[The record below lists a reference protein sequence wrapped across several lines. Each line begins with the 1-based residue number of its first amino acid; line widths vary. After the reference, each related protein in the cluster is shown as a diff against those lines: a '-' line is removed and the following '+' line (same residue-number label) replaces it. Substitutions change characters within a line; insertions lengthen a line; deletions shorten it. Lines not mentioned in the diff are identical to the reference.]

1 MYSARDWREY
11 PRRYRLEAGKCKKC
25 GKIVFPGRLVC
36 PQCGAREF
44 DTIILPDTGKV
55 VTYTVIRTAPSQFTD
70 IAPYALAI
78 AELTNGVK
86 LTAQLVD
93 CDVDNIKV
101 GMEVRIEFRRVQ
113 TDDHSGILSYG
124 YKFVPKWY

>member
-1 MYSARDWREY
+1 MFSSRDWREY

-25 GKIVFPGRLVC
+25 GKIVFPNRLICPVC
-36 PQCGAREF
+36 GHREF

-55 VTYTVIRTAPSQFTD
+55 LTYTVIRVAPSQFTD
-70 IAPYALAI
+70 QAPYAIAI

-93 CDVDNIKV
+93 CDVEKIKV

-113 TDDHSGILSYG
+113 TDSHHGVLSYG

>member
-25 GKIVFPGRLVC
+25 GKIVFPERLIC
-36 PQCGAREF
+36 PKCGARAFE
-44 DTIILPDTGKV
+44 TVMLPDTGKV
-55 VTYTVIRTAPSQFTD
+55 LTFTVIRTAPSQFTD

-93 CDVDNIKV
+93 CDVDKVKV

-113 TDDHSGILSYG
+113 TDAHSGILSYG

>member
-44 DTIILPDTGKV
+44 ETIILPDTGKV

-93 CDVDNIKV
+93 CDVDNIKI

>member
-25 GKIVFPGRLVC
+25 GKIEFPTRLVC
-36 PQCGAREF
+36 SKCGAREF
-44 DTIILPDTGKV
+44 ETEMLPDTGKV
-55 VTYTVIRTAPSQFTD
+55 LTYTVIRTAPSQFTD
-70 IAPYALAI
+70 IAPYAIAI

-93 CDVDNIKV
+93 CDVDKIKV
-101 GMEVRIEFRRVQ
+101 GDEVRIEFRRVQ
-113 TDDHSGILSYG
+113 TDAHSGILSYG